1 MKRVLLTAVLGLGT
15 AAFWTG
21 CADMGATDPVLGNGG
36 GNAYRPQLVSN
47 QIVTPEK
54 KEAREESPAA
64 KENAIRVN
72 RELAMLKAD
81 LDALVEE
88 QKRLT
93 TRIIGLEQDNLRK
106 DEQIK
111 ELQSLLTEMD
121 KRFAEVDKS
130 SQARMDALKNSIN
143 KEREER
149 HKELKN
155 FTNVITTE
163 IDKNN
168 ASGQK
173 QEVEYKVLVV
183 QSGDTLSSIAKTVGI
198 SVTELKK
205 INNLSDDRIFI
216 GQKIK
221 FPVK

>member
-15 AAFWTG
+15 AAFWAG
-21 CADMGATDPVLGNGG
+21 CADMGATDPVLGSGG
-36 GNAYRPQLVSN
+36 GNGYRPQLVSN
-47 QIVTPEK
+47 QIAVQEK
-54 KEAREESPAA
+54 KEEPEAAPAA
-64 KENAIRVN
+64 KESSIRVN

-81 LDALVEE
+81 MEGLIEE

-111 ELQSLLTEMD
+111 ELLSLLSDMD
-121 KRFAEVDKS
+121 KRFAEVDKN
-130 SQARMDALKNSIN
+130 SQARMEALKNSID

-163 IDKNN
+163 LDKNN
-168 ASGQK
+168 GANQK
-173 QEVEYKVLVV
+173 QETEYRVLEV

-198 SVTELKK
+198 SVAELKK
-205 INNLSDDRIFI
+205 INNLTSDRIYI